1 MTLQELKENISK
13 IANETQ
19 PGANT
24 AKRIGSTM
32 QDIASF
38 VPGYPVV
45 TIKDNFTINAEPNTF
60 YNIKNSDGDSVDI
73 SIDSDKYSVDDNE
86 QEKLTMFTWDTW
98 REDIEE
104 CTSNN
109 GIPEISRMIYPF
121 VMLNHYIK
129 EDNTYEDYKYSSFQ
143 SFETQFTDEDS
154 DSGQIVTEIL
164 TYQMKSYFSDEVKT
178 GNDVDW
184 YIKQILMK
192 RKSVDENG
200 VVLEE
205 EELDIFE
212 LMEQMGEQIQ
222 DIIIPI
228 TNIQVLTDNSDDL
241 VLITLKEDGESV
253 SSDVPSDIPHVF
265 VEVENDNSEY
275 SYKYEI
281 FGLITLEYF
290 GIQYIY
296 TNEPLPNTTDI
307 YAIVEHE
314 GDVEGEVEVV
324 VGNLSEVADI
334 KFIKNIP
341 IKGCEVAN
349 EYIFNIN
356 SPANVTFNQS
366 VKWNNG
372 NEPDL
377 SQSGTY
383 TISLLNGVGC
393 FTFVE

>member
-1 MTLQELKENISK
+1 MITLQKLKEDISK

-24 AKRIGSTM
+24 AKRIGNTM

-60 YNIKNSDGDSVDI
+60 YNIKNSNGDSVNI
-73 SIDSDKYSVDDNE
+73 SIDSDKYSIDNE
-86 QEKLTMFTWDTW
+86 QEKRTMFTWDTYM
-98 REDIEE
+98 EDISGVIENIGIEGEE
-104 CTSNN
+104 GSFLVQLLMN
-109 GIPEISRMIYPF
+109 SL
-121 VMLNHYIK
+121 MLDHNIK

-143 SFETQFTDEDS
+143 SLEGQYTVEYD
-154 DSGQIVTEIL
+154 GQIL
-164 TYQMKSYFSDEVKT
+164 TVDDKLQIKSYFSDEVKT
-178 GNDVDW
+178 GNNVYWCIHQFLVKSKVVNNETGEVITDDEYDLLGLDQDV
-184 YIKQILMK
+184 
-192 RKSVDENG
+192 
-200 VVLEE
+200 
-205 EELDIFE
+205 
-212 LMEQMGEQIQ
+212 
-222 DIIIPI
+222 IIPI

-241 VLITLKEDGESV
+241 AIMSPKEEMGIPYT
-253 SSDVPSDIPHVF
+253 DVPHVF
-265 VEVENDNSEY
+265 VEVENDNYEFSH
-275 SYKYEI
+275 KYEV
-281 FGLITLEYF
+281 FGVLLFQE
-290 GIQYIY
+290 GIQYVY

-307 YAIVEHE
+307 YTIVEYE

-324 VGNLSEVADI
+324 VGNLSEVVDI
-334 KFIKNIP
+334 KFVKNIS

-366 VKWNNG
+366 IKWNNG